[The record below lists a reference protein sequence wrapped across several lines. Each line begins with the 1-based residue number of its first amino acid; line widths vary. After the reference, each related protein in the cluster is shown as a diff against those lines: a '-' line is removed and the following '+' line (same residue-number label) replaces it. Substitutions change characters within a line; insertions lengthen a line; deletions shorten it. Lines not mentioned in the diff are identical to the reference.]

1 MRAVI
6 VLFDADCG
14 FCRWAMAWA
23 LRLDRRALLV
33 AVPIQSELGGEL
45 LADLS
50 ASERLSAAH
59 VVEEDGRRR
68 SAGAAAATVLAAL
81 APTRALA
88 RLARRSPRTTEL
100 LYAAVAGQRAPLG
113 RLVSAGAR
121 RRADRLVQATS
132 VTTAAE
138 LAGRRR

>member
-59 VVEEDGRRR
+59 VVEGDGRRR

-81 APTRALA
+81 APTRLA

>member
-1 MRAVI
+1 MEYVI

-23 LRLDRRALLV
+23 LRLDRRDLLV

-45 LADLS
+45 LVDLT
-50 ASERLSAAH
+50 ASERLSAAR
-59 VVEEDGRRR
+59 VVEEEGHRR
-68 SAGAAAATVLAAL
+68 SAGAAAAAVLAAL

-88 RLARRSPRTTEL
+88 RLARRSPGTTEL
-100 LYAAVAGQRAPLG
+100 LYAAVAGQRGHLG

-121 RRADRLVQATS
+121 RRADRLLQASS

-138 LAGRRR
+138 LAARRR

>member
-1 MRAVI
+1 M
-6 VLFDADCG
+6 LFDADCG

-50 ASERLSAAH
+50 PSERLSAAH
-59 VVEEDGRRR
+59 VVEEDGRRG
-68 SAGAAAATVLAAL
+68 SAGAAAAAVLAAL
-81 APTRALA
+81 APARPLA
-88 RLARRSPRTTEL
+88 RLARRSPPRTAL
-100 LYAAVAGQRAPLG
+100 LYAAVAGQRSQLS

-121 RRADRLVQATS
+121 RRADRLLEASS
-132 VTTAAE
+132 VKTAAE

>member
-1 MRAVI
+1 MGYVI

-23 LRLDRRALLV
+23 LRLDRCDLLV

-59 VVEEDGRRR
+59 VVEEDGHRR
-68 SAGAAAATVLAAL
+68 SAGAAAEAVLAAL

-88 RLARRSPRTTEL
+88 RLALRFPGTTEL
-100 LYAAVAGQRAPLG
+100 LYAAVAGRRGHLG
-113 RLVSAGAR
+113 RLVSTRAR
-121 RRADRLVQATS
+121 RRADRVLQASS
-132 VTTAAE
+132 VTTQAE
-138 LAGRRR
+138 LAARRR

>member
-1 MRAVI
+1 MGWVI

-14 FCRWAMAWA
+14 FCRWAMARA
-23 LRLDRRALLV
+23 LRLDRRDLLV

-50 ASERLSAAH
+50 ASERLSAVH
-59 VVEEDGRRR
+59 VVEEEGQRR
-68 SAGAAAATVLAAL
+68 SAGAAAAAVLAAL

-88 RLARRSPRTTEL
+88 RLALRSPGRTEL
-100 LYAAVAGQRAPLG
+100 LYAAVAGRRGHLG
-113 RLVSAGAR
+113 RLVSARAR
-121 RRADRLVQATS
+121 RRADRVLQASS

-138 LAGRRR
+138 LAARRR